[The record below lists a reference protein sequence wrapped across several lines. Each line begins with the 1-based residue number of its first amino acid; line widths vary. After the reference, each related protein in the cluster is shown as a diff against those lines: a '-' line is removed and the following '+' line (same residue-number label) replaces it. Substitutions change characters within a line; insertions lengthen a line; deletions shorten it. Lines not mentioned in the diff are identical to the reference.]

1 MLLRQWFRLTSIRLP
16 YYSGGMISEF
26 HELAEKID
34 RLAEMTSALRRENAD
49 LRMRT
54 ATLEAENTE
63 LSQRMLEAQR
73 RVAALLDKLP
83 APATQADEETA

>member
-16 YYSGGMISEF
+16 NYSGGMISEF

-34 RLAEMTSALRRENAD
+34 RLAEMASALRRENAG

>member
-1 MLLRQWFRLTSIRLP
+1 
-16 YYSGGMISEF
+16 MISEF

-34 RLAEMTSALRRENAD
+34 RLAEMTSALRRENAE

-73 RVAALLDKLP
+73 RVAGLLDKLP
-83 APATQADEETA
+83 APATQTDEETA